1 MCTVR
6 TVQIWTET
14 VGKDEANVST
24 HRGRPS
30 KREQILRAAAQ
41 LVREQGVAH
50 LTMEAV
56 AEQAH
61 VSKGGVLYHFPTK
74 EELVK
79 SMVNHIMDQFT
90 ANMERTALS
99 DEEGV
104 GRWTRAYVWETFK
117 LLEGV
122 PDMTVGLLAA
132 SSENPE
138 LLKPVQDHY
147 DTWQLRIE
155 NDEID
160 PVLATIIR
168 LAADGLWFIEL
179 FGCTSLEPKLR
190 QQVKDTLITMT
201 KGH

>member
-1 MCTVR
+1 
-6 TVQIWTET
+6 
-14 VGKDEANVST
+14 
-24 HRGRPS
+24 
-30 KREQILRAAAQ
+30 
-41 LVREQGVAH
+41 
-50 LTMEAV
+50 
-56 AEQAH
+56 
-61 VSKGGVLYHFPTK
+61 
-74 EELVK
+74 
-79 SMVNHIMDQFT
+79 MVNHIMDQFT